1 MTGPFSTNFKNR
13 WAPRRRCTCPTLPAV
28 IFIRP
33 DGLLRRIRSVGG
45 RYVRLLLCRFVA
57 SRLGPVRDLRFCPGD
72 DLTFAYGQTGFLI
85 SALFVG
91 GFRLAESRP
100 MLSGIII
107 WTGFDQAAARGIDRN
122 RPDLGAALANP
133 GRRRCDRSGAYL
145 GQHHGIRIVDFA
157 GVAHA
162 GAGTRGLGCNGET
175 AIYADQL
182 SAV

>member
-1 MTGPFSTNFKNR
+1 MGYYAAYGAWVAGTFACYFAASWRPGWVRSATFVF
-13 WAPRRRCTCPTLPAV
+13 APAT
-28 IFIRP
+28 I
-33 DGLLRRIRSVGG
+33 
-45 RYVRLLLCRFVA
+45 
-57 SRLGPVRDLRFCPGD
+57 
-72 DLTFAYGQTGFLI
+72 LTFAYGQTGFLI